1 MTTPLQWSIS
11 CLHSLP
17 ERVLQKLIRDLSLE
31 LRAAA
36 QRSLKA
42 SVRSFYVSVIVTFQM
57 PPALCNLSI
66 DINDFKKMAITSEIS
81 LWFSFYALSHG
92 MIRSVF
98 SKKHTQIN
106 AYDWLSDIVYSL

>member
-1 MTTPLQWSIS
+1 MKIPK
-11 CLHSLP
+11 
-17 ERVLQKLIRDLSLE
+17 KLNVPREQEEQSNPSHDH
-31 LRAAA
+31 AAT
-36 QRSLKA
+36 RL
-42 SVRSFYVSVIVTFQM
+42 V
-57 PPALCNLSI
+57 
-66 DINDFKKMAITSEIS
+66 KMAITSEIS